1 MNAIYA
7 GLTAW
12 LIELTV
18 VGIILYA
25 LHIEE
30 QKIYRKRNEE
40 KKHENG

>member
-12 LIELTV
+12 LIELMV
-18 VGIILYA
+18 VGIILYG

-30 QKIYRKRNEE
+30 QKVYKRRSGGNDE
-40 KKHENG
+40 